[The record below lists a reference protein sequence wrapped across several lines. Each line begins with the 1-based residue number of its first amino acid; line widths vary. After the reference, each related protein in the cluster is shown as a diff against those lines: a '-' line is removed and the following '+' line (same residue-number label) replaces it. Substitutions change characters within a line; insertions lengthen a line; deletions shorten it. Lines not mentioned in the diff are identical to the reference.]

1 MYLIVLLFGLAGP
14 QVTDNTLEKIER
26 DIAAVVE
33 RTRPSVVQIVAR
45 FGDEEFQKRV
55 APPREIYSSG
65 FVISA
70 DGFILADLGGI
81 EPSKSIE
88 VRLHDGRR
96 LEAELRG
103 FDRVSAVALLRV
115 RVEGLTPVEFADA
128 DSVRQ
133 GSIAVLV
140 SNPAGLLQSS
150 SVGFVSG
157 LHRSIAVGGR
167 RYDDMLQTTVPI
179 QSGDGGGLIANARG
193 RVVGMVHSRYRPDG
207 LEVDPAGFVRP
218 VPRSD
223 NDFLPAS
230 GPSIGFA
237 TPASTLR
244 FVADRLMKHGEVK
257 RGWAGL
263 GLRRIGDRTEVVE
276 VVPGGP
282 AEKAGVRPGD
292 LVLEFDGSSPADLAA
307 LRRRVVEA
315 ELPKILRV
323 RVQRGTASQEF
334 DIALAVERAP

>member
-14 QVTDNTLEKIER
+14 QTESTLEKIER
-26 DIAAVVE
+26 EVSAVVE
-33 RTRPSVVQIVAR
+33 KTRPSVVQIVAR
-45 FGDEEFQKRV
+45 FGDEDFQKRV

-88 VRLHDGRR
+88 VRFHDGRR
-96 LEAELRG
+96 LGAELRG
-103 FDRVSAVALLRV
+103 FDRVTAIAILRV
-115 RVEGLTPVEFADA
+115 RAEGLTPVEFADA
-128 DSVRQ
+128 GSVRQ

-157 LHRSIAVGGR
+157 LNRSIAVGGR

-179 QSGDGGGLIANARG
+179 QSGDGGGLIADARG

-207 LEVDPAGFVRP
+207 LEIDPAGFVRP

-223 NDFLPAS
+223 NDFLPAG

-237 TPASTLR
+237 TPAATLK
-244 FVADRLMKHGEVK
+244 FVAAGLMKNGEVK

-263 GLRRIGDRTEVVE
+263 GLRRVGDRTEVVE

-282 AEKAGVRPGD
+282 ADKAGLRPGD
-292 LVLEFDGSSPADLAA
+292 LVLEFDGTSPADLAV
-307 LRRRVVEA
+307 LRRRVIEA
-315 ELPKILRV
+315 ELPKVIKV
-323 RVQRGTASQEF
+323 RAQRGTALQDFEIS
-334 DIALAVERAP
+334 LAAERAP